1 MLNPAQICARHAKLV
16 IEDQQGWYKGRE
28 DVYRFVMP
36 FRRPPLTAGGM
47 STNDK
52 APPST
57 TDIWDATAV
66 VACQRGAGRI
76 QRALTPDYEDWI
88 GLGPGPMVPDEHRDK
103 WGRDLD
109 RCTKVARGILDQG
122 GFGLAAG
129 EFFQDLYA
137 GEACLLALKG
147 DEEELVK
154 FAAIPPE
161 LVQTVEDSFGKIKIW
176 IYQKRMA
183 GEDILRD
190 WPKATL
196 PKDLDKI
203 IRKDGTIE
211 HDVMISCERIKRG
224 QFEFKVIWKKDASEL
239 WRETMR
245 TSPFITPR
253 FFKAPGQ
260 RRGLGVPMLA
270 MPTIKTVNKAVEF
283 ELKAAAF
290 AILGVW
296 MTTDDGVYNPRTS
309 VLSPGGMLKVSS
321 TGGPRGASMAR
332 LPIPDNFDLSRIVT
346 QELRIQI
353 REMLYDDDMPYQG
366 GPVRSPTEIVE
377 RLKRLV
383 QHIAGAFGR
392 LFAELI
398 VPLVQRV
405 LDIADQFALLP
416 VYPNIDNLLTKAQ
429 VLSPLANAQML
440 EDVEKTIR
448 WIELVA
454 ALFGP
459 REAEVQ
465 ADPDKVGP
473 YLREKL
479 GADIKLQRDDDERK
493 SIREQLRVL
502 TNEAYQAE
510 AQKAAQDEVKKATG
524 TQAQGARKA
533 A

>member
-1 MLNPAQICARHAKLV
+1 MVMNAEQLVARHGKLV

-28 DVYRFVMP
+28 DIYRFVFP
-36 FRRPPLTAGGM
+36 FRKVLMASAAAIGNATPP
-47 STNDK
+47 
-52 APPST
+52 PV

-66 VACQRGAGRI
+66 VSSQRGAGRI

-88 GLGPGPMVPDEHRDK
+88 GLGPGPVVPEGNRDEWARN
-103 WGRDLD
+103 LD
-109 RCTKVARGILDQG
+109 HCTKVARAILDQG
-122 GFGLAAG
+122 GFGLSAG
-129 EFFQDLYA
+129 EFYQDLYA
-137 GEACLLALKG
+137 GEGTLLVVKG
-147 DEEELVK
+147 SGAEELAK

-161 LVQTVEDSFGKIKIW
+161 LVQTIEDGFGRIKAW
-176 IYQKRMA
+176 LYEKRHA
-183 GEDILRD
+183 GEDILAD
-190 WPKATL
+190 WPKAKL
-196 PKDLDKI
+196 PKDLKKEIDA
-203 IRKDGTIE
+203 DGCKE
-211 HDVMISCERIKRG
+211 HDLLLTCEREARNR
-224 QFEFKVIWKKDASEL
+224 FAFKVIWKKEKVAIWE
-239 WRETMR
+239 ETLR
-245 TSPFITPR
+245 TSCFITAR

-296 MTTDDGVYNPRTS
+296 MTTDDGVYNPRSTG
-309 VLSPGGMLKVSS
+309 LAPGGMLKVAS
-321 TGGPRGASMAR
+321 TGGPRGASLAR

-346 QELRIQI
+346 QELRLQI

-398 VPLVQRV
+398 VPLVQRI
-405 LDIADQFALLP
+405 LDIADQWGLLP
-416 VYPNIDNLLTKAQ
+416 VYPEIDNLLTKAQ
-429 VLSPLANAQML
+429 VISPLANAQML
-440 EDVEKTIR
+440 EDVEKVAR
-448 WIELVA
+448 WVELVSG
-454 ALFGP
+454 LFGP
-459 REAEVQ
+459 QEAQVQ

-479 GADIKLQRDDDERK
+479 GADIKLQRADGERAGV
-493 SIREQLRVL
+493 REQLMQAA
-502 TNEAYQAE
+502 TQAYQQE
-510 AQKAAQDEVKKATG
+510 AAKVARDQLDPKKN
-524 TQAQGARKA
+524 QPRKA

>member
-1 MLNPAQICARHAKLV
+1 MLNATQLVARHGKLV
-16 IEDQQGWYKGRE
+16 VEDQQGWYKGRE
-28 DVYRFVMP
+28 DVYKFVMP
-36 FRRPPLTAGGM
+36 FRKPPMSAGVRTD
-47 STNDK
+47 SK
-52 APPST
+52 APPPA

-66 VACQRGAGRI
+66 VAAQRGAGRI

-88 GLGPGPMVPDEHRDK
+88 GLGPGPMVPDQNRDR
-103 WGRDLD
+103 WARELD
-109 RCTKVARGILDQG
+109 HCTKVARGIIDQG

-129 EFFQDLYA
+129 EMYQDLYA
-137 GEACLLALKG
+137 GEATLLVLRG
-147 DEEELVK
+147 SGPEELAK
-154 FAAIPPE
+154 FAALPPE
-161 LVQTVEDSFGKIKIW
+161 LVQTIEDSFGRIKCW
-176 IYQKRMA
+176 LYEKRMS
-183 GEDILRD
+183 GEDILED
-190 WPKATL
+190 WPKAKL
-196 PKDLDKI
+196 PDDLAKQ
-203 IRKDGTIE
+203 IRDDPCKE
-211 HDVMISCERIKRG
+211 HDILITCEREKRG
-224 QFEFKVIWKKDASEL
+224 KYAFKAIWKPGKVAIWDEQL
-239 WRETMR
+239 R
-245 TSPFITPR
+245 TSCFITPR

-296 MTTDDGVYNPRTS
+296 MTTDDGVYNPRSTA
-309 VLSPGGMLKVSS
+309 LAPGGMLKVAS
-321 TGGPRGASMAR
+321 TGGPRGPSLAR

-405 LDIADQFALLP
+405 LDIADQWGLLP
-416 VYPNIDNLLTKAQ
+416 VYPEIDNLLTRAQ
-429 VLSPLANAQML
+429 VISPLANAQML
-440 EDVEKTIR
+440 EDVEKAAR
-448 WIELVA
+448 WVELIIG
-454 ALFGP
+454 FYGP
-459 REAEVQ
+459 QEAHVQ

-473 YLREKL
+473 WLREKL
-479 GADIKLQRDDDERK
+479 GADIKLQRSDGERAGV
-493 SIREQLRVL
+493 REQMM
-502 TNEAYQAE
+502 QA
-510 AQKAAQDEVKKATG
+510 AAQAFQQEAAKVARDQMDPKK
-524 TQAQGARKA
+524 QGPRKA